1 MLKKSLI
8 LPFMAASFLATGSLA
23 QETTAD
29 TVVATVN
36 GTEITVGHMI
46 MVRDG
51 LPEQYRELPDDVLF
65 DGILEQLVQQTVLSQ
80 SYDGSDYAIRLRTEN
95 EERRLRAGQ
104 AIDRAVASAVTDEA
118 LQSLYQERFAD
129 FEPAREFNASHILVE
144 TREKAEDLIAEL
156 NGGADFAQLARDN
169 STGPSGPNGGQL
181 GWFGAGMMVPPFEA
195 AVMALEV
202 GAVSEPVQTQF
213 GWHVITLNE
222 TRLKDAPAM
231 DEVRDTLV
239 GELQEAA
246 VEAEI
251 QRLSDQA
258 QIQRPDISAIDRNV
272 ISDTALV
279 TR

>member
-8 LPFMAASFLATGSLA
+8 LPFMAAAFLATGSLA

-51 LPEQYRELPDDVLF
+51 LPEQYRELPNDVLF

-144 TREKAEDLIAEL
+144 TREKAQDLIAEL
-156 NGGADFAQLARDN
+156 NSGADFAQLARDN

-258 QIQRPDISAIDRNV
+258 QIQRPDISAIDRNI

>member
-51 LPEQYRELPDDVLF
+51 LPEQYRELPNDVLF

-144 TREKAEDLIAEL
+144 TREKAQDLIAEL
-156 NGGADFAQLARDN
+156 NSGADFAQLARDN

-258 QIQRPDISAIDRNV
+258 QIQRPDISAIDRNI

>member
-8 LPFMAASFLATGSLA
+8 LPFMAATFLATGSLA

-51 LPEQYRELPDDVLF
+51 LPEQYRELPNDVLF

-144 TREKAEDLIAEL
+144 TREKAQDLIAEL
-156 NGGADFAQLARDN
+156 NSGADFAQLARDN

>member
-51 LPEQYRELPDDVLF
+51 LPEQHRELPDDVLF